1 MAGVHEHDPGFAS
14 RFIPQILISSSLCPL
29 RLAALRYTPNDML
42 EQIRAALAAYE
53 PKRIKR
59 DDLERAAVLIV
70 LYEKGGVQHIIFQVR
85 SELVLHHKGQ
95 ISFPGGAEDPGDV
108 DLQMTALRETEEEI
122 GLVVEDVEV
131 LGQLDD
137 KITISDFV
145 VTPYVGRVTTPAPYP
160 FAPSGYE
167 VAELL
172 EVPLSHLLDPS
183 TLNMQELEWRGNAVR
198 SPSYSFGDHL
208 IWGATARILQQF
220 LKLVRGG

>member
-1 MAGVHEHDPGFAS
+1 
-14 RFIPQILISSSLCPL
+14 
-29 RLAALRYTPNDML
+29 ML
-42 EQIRAALAAYE
+42 DQIRAALAAYE

-59 DDLERAAVLIV
+59 EDLERAAVLIV

-95 ISFPGGAEDPGDV
+95 ISFPGGAQDPGDA
-108 DLQMTALRETEEEI
+108 DLRMTALRETEEEI
-122 GLVVEDVEV
+122 GLAREDVEV

-145 VTPYVGRVTTPAPYP
+145 VTPYVGRVTAPAPYP

-172 EVPLSHLLDPS
+172 EVPLPHLLEPS
-183 TLNMQELEWRGNAVR
+183 TMNMQELEWRGNPVR
-198 SPSYSFGDHL
+198 SPSYSYDDHL

-220 LKLVRGG
+220 LKLIKPEP